1 MAVTRQQSKKIIAN
15 SNPAP
20 TPDPAPAP
28 TPTNHAVKHAHGI
41 DFVEASKEWRKNKVK
56 FENCTFEYILL

>member
-1 MAVTRQQSKKIIAN
+1 MAITRQQSKKIIAN

-20 TPDPAPAP
+20 TPDPAP

-41 DFVEASKEWRKNKVK
+41 DFVEASKERRKNKVK